1 MGIVFSGSGHAL
13 PKNICSNEDLSKI
26 VDTSDEWISS
36 RTGIKTRHII
46 SDEESLTS
54 LAIKAAQETLE
65 SADTFVDVKDIGL
78 IIVATSCA
86 DRCFP
91 SCACEVQASLGAVN
105 AMCFDLSAAC
115 SGFVYAVH
123 TAECMMKSAGYKYA
137 LVIGGDIL
145 SRLIDWKD
153 RRTCVLFGDGVG
165 ALLLNS
171 KDISGADTSG
181 ILATDVGANGLG
193 GKSLIR
199 ENFGDNRFI
208 YMDGQDVFKFAV
220 RTVPKSIEN
229 AVKKAGLS
237 INDISKFILHQA
249 NLRIIDSVSK
259 KLNVPLEK
267 FPINLDRV
275 GNTSGGS
282 VAILL
287 DEQLKS
293 KEIKKGDLIVICG
306 FGAGLTWASMAI
318 RY

>member
-36 RTGIKTRHII
+36 RTGIKTRYII

-54 LAIKAAQETLE
+54 LAIKAAKKTLE

-171 KDISGADTSG
+171 DTSSTDSG

-229 AVKKAGLS
+229 AVKKSGFS
-237 INDISKFILHQA
+237 MNDISKFILHQA

-259 KLNVPLEK
+259 RLNVPLEK

-287 DEQLKS
+287 DEELKS
-293 KEIKKGDLIVICG
+293 KQIQKGDLIVICG
-306 FGAGLTWASMAI
+306 FGAGLTWASMVI